1 MNLADRVKTL
11 TPSSTLAI
19 SAKAKE
25 LKKQG
30 HDVIGLGVGEPDF
43 NTPEYIIKAAEQA
56 MHNGMTKYTPSGG
69 IPELKEA
76 IINKFKEDNEL
87 SYSSDEIIVTTEAK
101 HALYTLFQV
110 LVNEGDEV
118 VISAP
123 YWVSY
128 RDQVKV
134 AGGKPVK
141 VEAME
146 KNKLKVTPDQLE
158 KVITEETKARV
169 V

>member
-56 MHNGMTKYTPSGG
+56 MHNGMTKSTPSGG
-69 IPELKEA
+69 IAELKEA
-76 IINKFKEDNEL
+76 TINKCKEDTEL
-87 SYSSDEIIVTTEAK
+87 SYSSDEVIVTTGAK
-101 HALYTLFQV
+101 HALYALVQV
-110 LVNEGDEV
+110 LGDEGDEV
-118 VISAP
+118 VIPAP

-128 RDQVKV
+128 PEQVKL
-134 AGGKPVK
+134 AGGKPVI
-141 VEAME
+141 VEALE
-146 KNKLKVTPDQLE
+146 KNNFKVTPEQLE
-158 KVITEETKARV
+158 KVITEKTK
-169 V
+169 